1 MASLTSAT
9 KGRRTTRWRTTG
21 ARLVLKGSVDPHHR
35 WWQVAE
41 KNAAQVAKMVEG
53 HMNPLNAYLNTMHVK
68 TDVPPTRF
76 SCFSC
81 FGDGFRQWV
90 KFRFQ
95 KRGCL
100 RGGLGFKFMTVHP
113 SEVHRF
119 DFFTYVNC
127 CLWYPPIAK
136 IWWVNRRSLL
146 AFYVFMFVSICFTVE
161 DHCSIAETLL
171 SEMCTKYC
179 KAIGPP
185 QKSIMAQYTWK
196 APKKK
201 PEPKIATTVLRC
213 REFWR
218 ELVCFPCFIHQT
230 GLFESKGPTLFPWF
244 PMIFHLENLKSI
256 A

>member
-1 MASLTSAT
+1 MIYHGS
-9 KGRRTTRWRTTG
+9 RTTCLKCRSWFRTWVAPSLAVVSTV
-21 ARLVLKGSVDPHHR
+21 ASSLEVQMFSRSWHHWHQPPR
-35 WWQVAE
+35 ADGRQGWGLQEPGWSWKVQWTLTTDGQVAE

-100 RGGLGFKFMTVHP
+100 RGGLGFEFMTVHP

-146 AFYVFMFVSICFTVE
+146 AFYVFMFVSTCFTVE

-171 SEMCTKYC
+171 SEMCTKHC

-196 APKKK
+196 APKKSQNRK
-201 PEPKIATTVLRC
+201 
-213 REFWR
+213 
-218 ELVCFPCFIHQT
+218 
-230 GLFESKGPTLFPWF
+230 
-244 PMIFHLENLKSI
+244 
-256 A
+256 